1 MLKKPKNKPRVFKTA
16 WFAKAAKKASITD
29 VMLCRAIAQV
39 MKGQADDL
47 GAGVYKKRLND
58 NLHRSIIL
66 AKAGQWWIYQ
76 YLFAKQ
82 DRANIQSDEL
92 AQFRALAKVYAQLTR
107 AQLDELIEDKE
118 FLEICDDQQ

>member
-1 MLKKPKNKPRVFKTA
+1 MLKKSKNKSRVFKTA
-16 WFAKAAKKASITD
+16 WFAKAAKKAHITD
-29 VMLCRAIAQV
+29 VMLCSAIAQV

-82 DRANIQSDEL
+82 DRASIQSDEL
-92 AQFRALAKVYAQLTR
+92 AQFRVLAKVYAQLTQ
-107 AQLDELIEDKE
+107 AQLDELIGDKE
-118 FLEICDDQQ
+118 FLEICNDQE

>member
-1 MLKKPKNKPRVFKTA
+1 MIWV
-16 WFAKAAKKASITD
+16 
-29 VMLCRAIAQV
+29 RACI
-39 MKGQADDL
+39 
-47 GAGVYKKRLND
+47 KKRLND

-118 FLEICDDQQ
+118 FLEICDDQE

>member
-1 MLKKPKNKPRVFKTA
+1 MLKKPKNKLRVFKTA

-82 DRANIQSDEL
+82 DRANIHSDEL
-92 AQFRALAKVYAQLTR
+92 AQFRALAKVYAQLTQT
-107 AQLDELIEDKE
+107 QLDELIADKE
-118 FLEICDDQQ
+118 FLEVCHDQE